1 MDTWTRQAGFPVV
14 SAIRNGTK
22 LTLKQ
27 QRFLSN
33 PNTNLSNASS
43 PYNYKWEIPITYTTS
58 NNNTIHKFL
67 LSKDVVSSKF
77 YGLLNILIDII

>member
-14 SAIRNGTK
+14 SAMRNGTK

-33 PNTNLSNASS
+33 LNVNSSTNSS
-43 PYNYKWEIPITYTTS
+43 LYNYKWEIPITYITS
-58 NNNTIHKFL
+58 NNNSVHKIWL
-67 LSKDVVSSKF
+67 NKDVDSSECL
-77 YGLLNILIDII
+77 GLLKD

>member
-33 PNTNLSNASS
+33 PNTDSSPDSS

-58 NNNTIHKFL
+58 NNNTVHKFWL
-67 LSKDVVSSKF
+67 TKDVDSSKY
-77 YGLLNILIDII
+77 YGLLNISIYIN